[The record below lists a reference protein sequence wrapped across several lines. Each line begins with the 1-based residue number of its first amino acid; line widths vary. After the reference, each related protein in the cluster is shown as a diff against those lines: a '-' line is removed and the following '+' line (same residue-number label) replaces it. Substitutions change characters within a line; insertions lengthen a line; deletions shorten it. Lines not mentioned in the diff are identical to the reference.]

1 MKYDLQKIREYFA
14 KDTFARHNGMTILE
28 VGEGYALVECLIN
41 RNHYNA
47 KGSVQGGLIFT
58 LADFAF
64 AVVSNINDY
73 VTMSQNITIT
83 YIRPVFE
90 GKIKAEAK
98 IVSQGKSMVL
108 VEVEVRNSEDKLVA
122 KMHANGFKI
131 KEEGK

>member
-1 MKYDLQKIREYFA
+1 MKYDLEKIRKYFA
-14 KDTFARHNGMTILE
+14 KDTFAKHNGMTILE
-28 VGEGYALVECLIN
+28 VADNYALVECQIN
-41 RNHYNA
+41 ENHYNA

-73 VTMSQNITIT
+73 VTMSQNITMT
-83 YIRPVFE
+83 FMRPVFE

-98 IVSQGKSMVL
+98 IINQGKSMVL
-108 VEVEVRNSEDKLVA
+108 VEVEVKNLEDKLVA

-131 KEEGK
+131 K